1 MSIFP
6 FTDPQEIAVNTEREI
21 PMAREYA
28 YDFYKGDFKLK
39 NGKMYLVEGKEAL
52 KVWITKSLLTSRYKE
67 VIFTWN
73 YGGEFEDK
81 IIGQGYTKGLIKAEA
96 ERYTRECINASL
108 RDYIT
113 GMKDFD
119 IEFLD
124 GTLKIGF
131 IAETIYGEVSV
142 DV

>member
-6 FTDPQEIAVNTEREI
+6 FTDPREIKVKTEKEI

-39 NGKMYLVEGKEAL
+39 NGKMFLVEGQAAL
-52 KVWITKSLLTSRYKE
+52 KIWITKALLTGRYKE

-81 IIGQGYTKGLIKAEA
+81 IIGQGYTKGLIKSEA
-96 ERYTRECINASL
+96 ERYTRECIDSCL
-108 RDYIT
+108 SDYVT
-113 GMKDFD
+113 GMKNFD
-119 IEFLD
+119 IEFDD

-131 IAETIYGEVSV
+131 TAETIYGEVDIFV
-142 DV
+142 